1 MSTQTLRDALQPHL
15 DRLLESRESPKTIC
29 PSEVARSLNPQEL
42 ERVGFSSWRDCMP
55 EIRKMVAGMRDRGT
69 VEVLQKGFVLEG
81 DLGDGLEKVVG
92 PIRLRKTR

>member
-1 MSTQTLRDALQPHL
+1 
-15 DRLLESRESPKTIC
+15 
-29 PSEVARSLNPQEL
+29 
-42 ERVGFSSWRDCMP
+42 MP